1 MKDNFYHRT
10 VGQEVMSKYKEADM
24 ETFHQEPIQ
33 EKKTESNFLEF
44 AVVIGIAIVGGLSLI
59 FGSAYVT
66 SLITRIF
73 RLWF

>member
-1 MKDNFYHRT
+1 MKDNYYHRT
-10 VGQEVMSKYKEADM
+10 VGQEVLSKYKEADI
-24 ETFHQEPIQ
+24 EIFHHEPIQ
-33 EKKTESNFLEF
+33 KEKTESHFLES